1 MIGVCIQSLQ
11 AIIKALSTCAD
22 DIKSSSIIEELN
34 SMINSLSSQQPDID
48 KASVLTEKLI
58 LDCRS
63 GLAYKIK
70 VLFVAELGGKWD
82 SMESVYE
89 ECMKRDDID
98 VDVVLQ
104 PVFRE
109 VRLSDGSIRHEE
121 ANYDWLTPMGIN
133 HIPYK
138 EYMV

>member
-1 MIGVCIQSLQ
+1 MRFSYYKMINDMVVTLRDALCHVKASGDTSMIGVCIQSLQ

-34 SMINSLSSQQPDID
+34 SMITSLSSQQPDID

-89 ECMKRDDID
+89 K
-98 VDVVLQ
+98 
-104 PVFRE
+104 
-109 VRLSDGSIRHEE
+109 
-121 ANYDWLTPMGIN
+121 
-133 HIPYK
+133 
-138 EYMV
+138 